1 MITRDEAFSLLGA
14 TASRWNA
21 HNAPRLGASLAYY
34 ALLSLA
40 PLSILLVAICSLVF
54 SRSTAESN
62 LLQQLERIVGHSGAN
77 TLRAVF
83 DASRHHPGSGVIA
96 GVANGNSGTESPIG
110 PSSRMTRFMMP
121 RAG

>member
-1 MITRDEAFSLLGA
+1 MITRDEAFSLLGT

-54 SRSTAESN
+54 SRSTAESS
-62 LLQQLERIVGHSGAN
+62 LLQHLERIVGYSGAKSCGQSL
-77 TLRAVF
+77 TPAAIIVVPAPSLEWPR
-83 DASRHHPGSGVIA
+83 
-96 GVANGNSGTESPIG
+96 SP
-110 PSSRMTRFMMP
+110 RFF
-121 RAG
+121 RSVGRIRRTT